1 MLFLYNIIQVLFIVI
16 FLPLIAAVF
25 AARPGYRKHILKRL
39 GLGAP
44 ESIPSPALGKKTV
57 WVHALSVGE
66 VTSSLPLIRGIRE
79 ACDVTLIF
87 SATTRTGIK
96 LAEEIIAPH
105 VDKIVSSPLDILP
118 VIQRS
123 LKLIRPDLFILVET
137 DFWPNL
143 LSVLKK
149 KRISSLLVNGR
160 ISEKSMVAYRRFGSF
175 FRPLFRSFSALS
187 MQTATD
193 RENMITL
200 GVPENRI
207 FNLGN
212 LKFDTPT
219 LFKKNPGKV
228 DRPHG
233 FCLVAGSTHRGEEE
247 ILLAAFTRLKKDRQ
261 ALSLVIAPRD
271 ISRKTEIQGLA
282 ESLGL
287 VAVCRSQGRKTP
299 PPDLLILDTI
309 GDLAAYYQNC
319 DIAFVGGS
327 LVDQGGHNPIE
338 PAVMGLPV
346 LFGPHME
353 DFAEI
358 ADELLAAGGAI
369 RVHDG
374 DSLFLIL
381 ERLLDDP
388 AFRQAKG
395 TAAAVYIKDKQG
407 VVARHLEL
415 IRKFL

>member
-1 MLFLYNIIQVLFIVI
+1 MLFLYNILQVLLIAI
-16 FLPLIAAVF
+16 FFPLIAAVF
-25 AARPGYRKHILKRL
+25 AARPGYRRHILKRL
-39 GLGAP
+39 GLGAQ
-44 ESIPSPALGKKTV
+44 ESISSPACGKKTI

-79 ACDVTLIF
+79 AFDVILIF
-87 SATTRTGIK
+87 SATTRTGVK

-105 VDKIVSSPLDILP
+105 VDRTILFPLDILP
-118 VIQRS
+118 VIRRF
-123 LKLIRPDLFILVET
+123 LTLIRPDLFILVET

-143 LSVLKK
+143 LEVLQK
-149 KRISSLLVNGR
+149 KRIPSLLVNGR
-160 ISEKSMVAYRRFGSF
+160 ISEKSMAAYRRYGF
-175 FRPLFRSFSALS
+175 FFKPLFRSFSALS
-187 MQTATD
+187 MQTAMD
-193 RENMITL
+193 RENMIAL

-219 LFKKNPGKV
+219 LSEEKNDAP
-228 DRPHG
+228 DRPPG
-233 FCLVAGSTHRGEEE
+233 ICLVAGSTHHGEEE
-247 ILLAAFTRLKKDRQ
+247 ILLAAYTRLKTGRE

-271 ISRKTEIQGLA
+271 ISRTTEIKRLA

-287 VAVCRSQGRKTP
+287 VAVCRSQGTESP
-299 PPDLLILDTI
+299 CPDLLILDTI
-309 GDLAAYYQNC
+309 GELAAYYQNC
-319 DIAFVGGS
+319 DISFVGGS

-358 ADELLAAGGAI
+358 AEDLLAAGGAI

-374 DSLFLIL
+374 DALFLTL

-388 AFRQAKG
+388 DFRQVKG
-395 TAAAVYIKDKQG
+395 KAASDYIKEKRG